1 MYTTGEPGA
10 PLYIKAGTAD
20 EDTPLV
26 DYLERARASL
36 LCSGGRCSSSCLYT
50 GASLRHSSPALPV
63 ANLPFYLADDYS
75 PVGRSVEE
83 AHYKSAQLGVA
94 E

>member
-1 MYTTGEPGA
+1 MRIPPESLGL
-10 PLYIKAGTAD
+10 LYIKAGTAD

-26 DYLERARASL
+26 GYLERARASL

-63 ANLPFYLADDYS
+63 AHLPFYLADDYS
-75 PVGRSVEE
+75 PEGRALEE
-83 AHYKSAQLGVA
+83 SYYNSAHLRIA